1 MYRPRWICQMAA
13 ALGATRSIMD
23 FDNSYEYIYVG
34 AGYIRA
40 LYKRKAQLNGVPRV
54 CYGCLPEPGHRSKQW
69 GWWKSTTHTHRITST
84 NGGHKVREKE
94 KKKALPQLASA
105 AAVDLFGFWRAKGW
119 ESSSFVLRVMGWMGK
134 HGVWEPTGL
143 DG

>member
-54 CYGCLPEPGHRSKQW
+54 CHGCLPEPGHRSKQC
-69 GWWKSTTHTHRITST
+69 GWWKSTTHTHRITCT
-84 NGGHKVREKE
+84 NGGHKVRERERKR
-94 KKKALPQLASA
+94 KKKHFPSSLLLRQLICLAFD
-105 AAVDLFGFWRAKGW
+105 VRRDERVPLLFCGW
-119 ESSSFVLRVMGWMGK
+119 WDGWANT
-134 HGVWEPTGL
+134 VCENRPV
-143 DG
+143 